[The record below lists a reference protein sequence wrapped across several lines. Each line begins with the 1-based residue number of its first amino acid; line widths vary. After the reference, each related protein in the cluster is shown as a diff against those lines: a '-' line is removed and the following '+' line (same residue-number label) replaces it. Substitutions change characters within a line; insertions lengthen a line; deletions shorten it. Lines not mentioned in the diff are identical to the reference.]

1 MVKPI
6 TVVPMTNASPILH
19 PMARPSGMNLR
30 MRSENVNFNRR
41 LILCATAPA
50 TLFVIA
56 LGCSLWGLL
65 STQSEFDH
73 YISTEQATADAVN
86 EMYAQGLQM
95 GQALRNI
102 VLDPGNKKAYDN
114 FDAAQK
120 GYDDAYAKA
129 QQAATSTD
137 LQGTIRGLEPL
148 RTRQASKQA
157 EVLSAVKTDQVSAM
171 RVLNKEETPAW
182 RELRAQLIDLV
193 AKSRQMAAATHQ
205 QTQAGAKR
213 AQLVSMLIAA
223 VAMGLSVTLLLIMRK
238 TVAQELGGEPAD
250 ARQALQHIADG
261 DLTYRFDR
269 SDTHAG
275 LLGELKKT
283 QHRLQDLVREVR
295 DSTNSIHTASAEI
308 AVGSQDLSMRTEQ
321 TASSLQ
327 QTASSITQLTEA
339 VRHSA
344 DSARQANQLAV
355 SATEVAQRGGE
366 VVSQVVATMGEINA
380 SSQKISDII
389 GVIDGIAFQT
399 NFLALNAAVEAAR
412 AGEQGRGFA
421 VVASE
426 VRNLAQRSA
435 TAAKEIKTLIGASV
449 EKVEGG
455 ARLVADAGQTM
466 AEIVASVQR
475 VTDIVGEIS
484 HSSQEQSQGI
494 SQVNQ
499 AINQLDQMTQQ
510 NAALVEQSA
519 AAAESLKDQGVRL
532 SNVVGTFRL

>member
-399 NFLALNAAVEAAR
+399 NILALNAAVEAAR